1 MVFILNEGI
10 CFFNIIMNIMG
21 EYDNNDISLVK
32 DLIFSVDWELFF
44 LY

>member
-10 CFFNIIMNIMG
+10 CLFNITMNTMG

-32 DLIFSVDWELFF
+32 DLIFSVDWELSS